1 MKADVV
7 LEPVDG
13 IIIGMIEVKAGATVG
28 IGNFLELITL
38 TDACKDKFARSVG
51 LYDSG
56 DQIPTGDE
64 LSGAPL
70 SCRWSL
76 L

>member
-1 MKADVV
+1 LNQLTVSSSV
-7 LEPVDG
+7 F
-13 IIIGMIEVKAGATVG
+13 IEVKAGATVG

-51 LYDSG
+51 LYDSS
-56 DQIPTGDE
+56 DQIATGDE
-64 LSGAPL
+64 LAGTPL
-70 SCRWSL
+70 SHRPSL

>member
-1 MKADVV
+1 MPTLFLNQLTVSSSV
-7 LEPVDG
+7 LVE
-13 IIIGMIEVKAGATVG
+13 IKAGATVG

-38 TDACKDKFARSVG
+38 TDACKNKFARSVA

-56 DQIPTGDE
+56 DQIPTGRE
-64 LSGAPL
+64 LAGAPL

-76 L
+76 P

>member
-1 MKADVV
+1 MPTLFLNQLTVSSSV
-7 LEPVDG
+7 LVE
-13 IIIGMIEVKAGATVG
+13 IKAGATVG

-56 DQIPTGDE
+56 DQILTGGE
-64 LSGAPL
+64 LAGAPL
-70 SCRWSL
+70 SCRRSL
-76 L
+76 P